1 MGAWL
6 AERDETVAE
15 WAKGKSEEQEYAY
28 IEVLLGYY
36 CCCFFDVERFVRM
49 SSPRERMYKVVMVG
63 DSVVGKTS
71 FILRVCRDEFKPNL
85 NPTIGVDSQVK
96 TFDVDGDM
104 VALQIWDT
112 AGQERFRSIATS
124 YFRRSDGVI
133 LLYDVTYEAS
143 FLNVRDWITAVEAA
157 GAIFFETSAKE
168 GSNIQEAVL
177 GLARSLRQ
185 EEDRESK
192 ALALQLTNQVE
203 PAEKPSQC
211 C

>member
-1 MGAWL
+1 
-6 AERDETVAE
+6 
-15 WAKGKSEEQEYAY
+15 
-28 IEVLLGYY
+28 
-36 CCCFFDVERFVRM
+36 M

-143 FLNVRDWITAVEAA
+143 FLNVRDWITAVEDGA
-157 GAIFFETSAKE
+157 GKKLPI
-168 GSNIQEAVL
+168 VL
-177 GLARSLRQ
+177 CGNKTDLRP
-185 EEDRESK
+185 
-192 ALALQLTNQVE
+192 T
-203 PAEKPSQC
+203 AEKYGKKVISTEAGKKLAKQEPSFSRRVRRKDPTFKKQS
-211 C
+211 

>member
-1 MGAWL
+1 
-6 AERDETVAE
+6 
-15 WAKGKSEEQEYAY
+15 
-28 IEVLLGYY
+28 
-36 CCCFFDVERFVRM
+36 M

-143 FLNVRDWITAVEAA
+143 FLNVRDWITAVEDGAGKKLPIVLCGNKTDLRPTAEKYGKKVISTEAGKKLAKAA

-177 GLARSLRQ
+177 GLARWVSLRQ